1 MHENCTA
8 LDKDFGETVPSAAAF
23 CRPHPDRPTLPN
35 CPPPSIASP
44 GRLPP
49 TTVAY
54 NTPPPPINR
63 PASLVPAQP
72 PNPFLPSTAHSL
84 SLALLLSLH
93 FIPHPAVSSAD
104 PDSLFFSFSFPVI
117 PVDVGQLVF
126 CYDDM
131 ARRPPA
137 TGSSVLPQQTR
148 QNEYFVPRDGIDREV
163 ITADICRYLG
173 NDALVRPGN
182 YENPENGQIIQG
194 YFINAYRNLTSAMIQ
209 DLKADSARWDQERR
223 QQSATRN
230 SAGGVQYRNS
240 DIHQSRQHLGPTETS
255 YPGTGGNDPFDNG
268 PGLRYP
274 GSGASGYTGAAS
286 SYAQQYAASQGG
298 YPTQGYG
305 ANTVQFSPSTG
316 NVASYGSGHSV
327 AAAGYGQTAPDPP
340 YNIVGANLR
349 AGTQGQA
356 DPYGNDPYAS
366 RDPRG
371 DPRDQR
377 VPVTSTMAPTRA
389 TYTTAGPSSSQV
401 FAAGQNANYY
411 PQSATS
417 ASAPYSPAVQPG
429 DPFYG
434 RASPAGTTPYSA
446 APDHGPARHRN
457 ERENV
462 DRHTERHGHRA
473 HRTGR

>member
-1 MHENCTA
+1 
-8 LDKDFGETVPSAAAF
+8 
-23 CRPHPDRPTLPN
+23 
-35 CPPPSIASP
+35 
-44 GRLPP
+44 
-49 TTVAY
+49 
-54 NTPPPPINR
+54 
-63 PASLVPAQP
+63 
-72 PNPFLPSTAHSL
+72 
-84 SLALLLSLH
+84 
-93 FIPHPAVSSAD
+93 
-104 PDSLFFSFSFPVI
+104 
-117 PVDVGQLVF
+117 
-126 CYDDM
+126 M
-131 ARRPPA
+131 ARRPPP

-223 QQSATRN
+223 QQSANRN
-230 SAGGVQYRNS
+230 NAGGGTIASNGVFMRSSNTPPVQYRNS
-240 DIHQSRQHLGPTETS
+240 DIHQSRQHLGPTESS
-255 YPGTGGNDPFDNG
+255 YPGTAGNDPYDNG

-274 GSGASGYTGAAS
+274 GTGASGYTGATGT
-286 SYAQQYAASQGG
+286 YAQYAASQGG
-298 YPTQGYG
+298 YPTQAYG
-305 ANTVQFSPSTG
+305 GNTVQFSPPAG
-316 NVASYGSGHSV
+316 NVASYGTGHSV
-327 AAAGYGQTAPDPP
+327 AAAGYGQTSPDPP
-340 YNIVGANLR
+340 YNMVGANLR

-356 DPYGNDPYAS
+356 DPYVNDPYG
-366 RDPRG
+366 PRG

-401 FAAGQNANYY
+401 FAAGQNASYY

-434 RASPAGTTPYSA
+434 RASPAGTTSYSA
-446 APDHGPARHRN
+446 TPDQYESTPVHKRTGSSQNTQLPTSGSSRHRN

-462 DRHTERHGHRA
+462 ERHTDSRHGHRP
-473 HRTGR
+473 HRQR